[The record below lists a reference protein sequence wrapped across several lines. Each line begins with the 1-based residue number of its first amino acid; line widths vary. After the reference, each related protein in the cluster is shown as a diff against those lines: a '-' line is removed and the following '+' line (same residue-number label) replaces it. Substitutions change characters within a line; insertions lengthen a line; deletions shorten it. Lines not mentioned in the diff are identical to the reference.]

1 MSEQATG
8 TTESPAPDPR
18 LTFALAAVL
27 VAGFAARAQISLLPD
42 FLTGDDGAYYLV
54 QARAILRDGRIPI
67 PDFPLVFYAQAALAW
82 LLSLVMERNAAIVAA
97 VRWTDAVVP
106 LLLVVPVYLFVREF
120 ARRAAGRRGPVL
132 AMIFAGLVATASG
145 NALWTAG
152 GTIKNGCALP
162 FSLLF
167 LYHLCRALDGGGR
180 RSAALA
186 VVFLLVSSLTHVSA
200 LALNAALVVLVVA
213 ASLPEPPVRARA
225 LRPALALTA
234 ALAGAVGVALL
245 LDPDR
250 AWRFLGVLAHPGR
263 FFAGVPSLAPIR
275 AATQSRFEAVFTL
288 PSVWMGNALGLIGA
302 YALWRHRAG
311 ADGATRVVLWAT
323 TVATLLFS
331 FPLLAPDLLE
341 RLAAVAFVP
350 GLVPLA
356 FLLCRDASATV
367 VVAPLVALSV
377 LAGAL
382 TVKTARVT
390 SLVRP
395 AYEELAGFRAALPP
409 GRSIVIARHGLE
421 WWAVWTM
428 DVHFSNWAGRAL
440 ADRDRYDAVLLL
452 EQTGPGAFGQR
463 APLPAPATPGASIR
477 DGAMLRSE
485 VITTLAEGEYFRL
498 SRVGGP

>member
-1 MSEQATG
+1 MGGQATAA
-8 TTESPAPDPR
+8 TESPAPGPR
-18 LTFALAAVL
+18 LILAAAVVL
-27 VAGFAARAQISLLPD
+27 VAGFAARAQICLLPD

-54 QARAILRDGRIPI
+54 QVRGILRDGRLPV
-67 PDFPLVFYAQAALAW
+67 PDFPLAFYAQAALAW
-82 LLSLVMERNAAIVAA
+82 LLSLVMERDAAIVAA

-106 LLLVVPVYLFVREF
+106 LFLVVPVYLFVREF
-120 ARRAAGRRGPVL
+120 AQVGAGRAGALL
-132 AMIFAGLVATASG
+132 AVVFAGLVATVSG
-145 NALWTAG
+145 SPLTTAG

-162 FSLLF
+162 FCLLF
-167 LYHLCRALDGGGR
+167 LFFFRRALGDGGR

-200 LALNAALVVLVVA
+200 LALNATLTVLVVA
-213 ASLPEPPVRARA
+213 ASLSEPPVRTSV
-225 LRPALALTA
+225 LRPAIALAA
-234 ALAGAVGVALL
+234 ALAAVVGIALF

-250 AWRFLGVLAHPGR
+250 AWRFLGVLEHPGR
-263 FFAGVPSLAPIR
+263 FFAGVPSLAPTR
-275 AATQSRFEAVFTL
+275 GTMRPRFEAVLGL
-288 PSVWMGNALGLIGA
+288 PDVWLGNALGLLGA

-311 ADGATRVVLWAT
+311 ADGATRVILWAST
-323 TVATLLFS
+323 ITTLLFS

-341 RLAAVAFVP
+341 RLALVAFVP
-350 GLVPLA
+350 GIVPLA
-356 FLLCRDASATV
+356 YLLCREVSAV
-367 VVAPLVALSV
+367 LVVAPLTALSV

-382 TVKTARVT
+382 TAKTARVT

-409 GRSIVIARHGLE
+409 GRSIVIAGHGLE

-452 EQTGPGAFGQR
+452 EQIGPGAFGRR
-463 APLPAPATPGASIR
+463 ATRLALTTPGATVW
-477 DGAMLRSE
+477 DGALLGPE
-485 VITTLAEGEYFRL
+485 TTTTLAQGRYFRL